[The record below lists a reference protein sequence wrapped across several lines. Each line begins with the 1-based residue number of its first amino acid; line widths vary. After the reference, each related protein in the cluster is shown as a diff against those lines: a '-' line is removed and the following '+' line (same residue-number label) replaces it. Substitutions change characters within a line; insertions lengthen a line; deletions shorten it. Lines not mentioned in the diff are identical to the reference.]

1 MAQIMKRFTLL
12 SLLMLSLAHP
22 CFASQWRELGNTPN
36 GNLISVLDTQIR
48 KGDIITTRIRN
59 DLSEPKQTEN
69 GHITHIE
76 ADLQINCSKKTVS
89 PIRTFLFDDQGS
101 AELSVNLRGGRD
113 FIKKN
118 EDSSF
123 GLAIKELC

>member
-1 MAQIMKRFTLL
+1 MKSFALA
-12 SLLMLSLAHP
+12 SVLMLCLTKISYAG
-22 CFASQWRELGNTPN
+22 QWLELGNTPD

-48 KGDIITTRIRN
+48 KGAIITTRIRN
-59 DLSEPKQTEN
+59 DLSEPTSTEN
-69 GHITHIE
+69 GSITRIE

-89 PIRTFLFDDQGS
+89 PIRTFLFDDKGS
-101 AELSVNLRGGRD
+101 AELSVNVRGGRD

-123 GLAIKELC
+123 GMAIKELC

>member
-1 MAQIMKRFTLL
+1 MKSFAL
-12 SLLMLSLAHP
+12 SSMLMLCLAAP
-22 CFASQWRELGNTPN
+22 SYASQWRELGSMPN

-59 DLSEPKQTEN
+59 DLSEPKPTEN
-69 GHITHIE
+69 GSITRIE
-76 ADLQINCSKKTVS
+76 ADLQINCSKKTIS

-101 AELSVNLRGGRD
+101 TELSVNLRGGRD
-113 FIKKN
+113 FIEKN

>member
-1 MAQIMKRFTLL
+1 MAHIMKSFALL
-12 SLLMLSLAHP
+12 SLLMLSLAP
-22 CFASQWRELGNTPN
+22 PSYAGQWLELGSTPS

-48 KGDIITTRIRN
+48 KGEIITTRIRN
-59 DLSEPKQTEN
+59 DLSEPKPTEN
-69 GHITHIE
+69 GSITRIE

-89 PIRTFLFDDQGS
+89 PIRTFLFDDKGS

-123 GLAIKELC
+123 GIAIKGLC

>member
-1 MAQIMKRFTLL
+1 MKTFALAG
-12 SLLMLSLAHP
+12 LLMLCLAKISY
-22 CFASQWRELGNTPN
+22 AGQWQELGSTPE

-48 KGDIITTRIRN
+48 KGAIITTRIRN
-59 DLSEPKQTEN
+59 DLSEPKLTEN
-69 GHITHIE
+69 GSITRIE

-89 PIRTFLFDDQGS
+89 PIRTFLFDDKGS
-101 AELSVNLRGGRD
+101 AELSVNVRGGRD

-123 GLAIKELC
+123 GMAIKELC